1 MTTKLQ
7 PKLKFRRD
15 DGVAVLTKRGKAERI
30 LYSFAFLLFSLYAL
44 TIVYALFYLFINSFQ
59 DKLTYIDNLAAGKP
73 VCASEKTEA
82 YQLQGRDFRN
92 GYGGLVRQQSVSSGN
107 VFQQR
112 LVLRD

>member
-73 VCASEKTEA
+73 FALPKKP
-82 YQLQGRDFRN
+82 
-92 GYGGLVRQQSVSSGN
+92 
-107 VFQQR
+107 R
-112 LVLRD
+112 LTNLSLIHI

>member
-44 TIVYALFYLFINSFQ
+44 TILPVH
-59 DKLTYIDNLAAGKP
+59 KL
-73 VCASEKTEA
+73 
-82 YQLQGRDFRN
+82 
-92 GYGGLVRQQSVSSGN
+92 VSG
-107 VFQQR
+107 
-112 LVLRD
+112 

>member
-73 VCASEKTEA
+73 FALPKKPRLTNYKDAISGMAMV
-82 YQLQGRDFRN
+82 DW
-92 GYGGLVRQQSVSSGN
+92 YGNKV
-107 VFQQR
+107 
-112 LVLRD
+112 